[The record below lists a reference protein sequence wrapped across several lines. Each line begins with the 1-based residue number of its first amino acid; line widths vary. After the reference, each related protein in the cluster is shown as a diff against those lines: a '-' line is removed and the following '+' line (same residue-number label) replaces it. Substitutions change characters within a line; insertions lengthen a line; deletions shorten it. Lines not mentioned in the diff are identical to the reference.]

1 MGRTC
6 NPGICV
12 SEFMFIAA
20 AQAISITSGVFSSE
34 IPIENASSDVCFLK

>member
-6 NPGICV
+6 NSVICV

-34 IPIENASSDVCFLK
+34 ISTENASSEVCF